1 MAKGIPKRSMIR
13 LSRSSLAFLLIAL
26 FVSGSILGA
35 GTYYIFQSFGES
47 QEVLSLEKSVEKSTN
62 IVAVSSNGEGVLGK
76 LTVDVAP
83 GKGRVLVDTETLV
96 GFDFQYADRVA
107 VKVAAN
113 EAGIALDDDDVGV
126 KNIDIHFLVSSE
138 TEEEVRIQAVDGPSA
153 GATTAVLTYA
163 ALENKTVRDDVV
175 MTGTI
180 REDGSIGVIG
190 GVAAKAM
197 AAEEAGKNLLLVPE
211 GQTVTVYEQLG
222 FFTVQRT
229 KPISYLQNYAAEQ
242 GWNLQIVEVSTIED
256 AIDLMIQ

>member
-1 MAKGIPKRSMIR
+1 MARGIPKSGMIR
-13 LSRSSLAFLLIAL
+13 LSKSSLAFLLIIL
-26 FVSGSILGA
+26 FASGSILGA
-35 GTYYIFQSFGES
+35 GGYYIAQSFGES
-47 QEVLSLEKSVEKSTN
+47 REVLSLEGSVEKSTN
-62 IVAVSSNGEGVLGK
+62 IVAVSSDGEGVLAE
-76 LTVDVAP
+76 LTVDAMP

-107 VKVAAN
+107 VKVASN
-113 EAGIALDDDDVGV
+113 IAGIALDDDSVGV
-126 KNIDIHFLVSSE
+126 KNMDIHFLVSSK
-138 TEEEVRIQAVDGPSA
+138 TEEEVEIQTVDGPSA
-153 GATTAVLTYA
+153 GATTTVLTYA

-180 REDGSIGVIG
+180 REDESIGVVG

-197 AAEEAGKNLLLVPE
+197 AAEEAGKNLFLVPN

-242 GWNLQIVEVSTIED
+242 GWNLQIVEVSTIEN